1 MKKYIYFFF
10 FWSKEGN
17 TDCQKCLLKLGANP
31 WKRVGDADGS
41 LRLSKGVIPLG
52 FSRKQSLSSLLLICG
67 SRNGA
72 VLCQQK
78 YSSPLTLVHAYCYT
92 RRTDRCDTG
101 ERHS

>member
-1 MKKYIYFFF
+1 MKQSIFF
-10 FWSKEGN
+10 FWSEEEN
-17 TDCQKCLLKLGANP
+17 TDCQKYLLKLGA

-41 LRLSKGVIPLG
+41 LRLSKGVVPLG

-67 SRNGA
+67 SRSGA
-72 VLCQQK
+72 VVYQQK

-92 RRTDRCDTG
+92 RTDLCDTG